1 MKYREKI
8 VQMEFLD
15 DEERVIRRL
24 QAVYNQSLKDIT
36 QKANALQEEIYKIQD
51 RYNSIEDEQ
60 EREMLK
66 SMERSKVYQKQYQ
79 DALKTQ
85 VRDIMDKMHQK
96 EFKTVNEYLNECYNK
111 AFTGNMYVLHGEG
124 IPLIVPIDQEK
135 VARAVQINS
144 KISKGLYSRLGEDVD
159 LLKRKITAQ
168 ISRGVATGMSYSQMA
183 QQLAGYTKTGY
194 NNAVR
199 ITRTEG
205 HRIQQESTMDACYA
219 ARERGADVVKQW
231 DATMDANTR
240 ESHQMIDG
248 EVRALD
254 EKFSNGLMYP
264 GDPSG
269 SAAEVINCRC
279 VLLQRAKWALDQKEL
294 DRLKERASFY
304 GLDKR
309 KSFDEF
315 NKKYMGTVE
324 NSKGNKI
331 KMDLQF
337 FAKIPDE
344 KLTEY
349 ALNFEHPTG
358 KEKAKAFKEAL
369 GYTKE
374 SYTDLKTK
382 ILDSFDEKEL
392 VYKREDKYGKRYE
405 QIMQITGP
413 NGKTANVLT
422 AWIKDNDNAEPRLTS
437 IYVDKR

>member
-8 VQMEFLD
+8 VQIEFLD

-24 QAVYNQSLKDIT
+24 QAVYNQSLKYIT

-51 RYNSIEDEQ
+51 KYNSIEDEQ
-60 EREMLK
+60 ERETLK

-79 DALKTQ
+79 DALKAQ
-85 VRDIMDKMHQK
+85 VNSILDKMHRK
-96 EFKTVNEYLNECYNK
+96 DFKTVNKYLNDCYDK

-135 VARAVQINS
+135 VVRAVQVNS

-240 ESHQMIDG
+240 ESHQMVDG

-315 NKKYMGTVE
+315 NKKYIGTAE

>member
-8 VQMEFLD
+8 VQIEFLD

-51 RYNSIEDEQ
+51 KYNSIEDEQ
-60 EREMLK
+60 ERETLK

-79 DALKTQ
+79 DALKAQ
-85 VRDIMDKMHQK
+85 VNSILDKMHRK
-96 EFKTVNEYLNECYNK
+96 EFKTVNKYLNDCYDK

-135 VARAVQINS
+135 VVRAVQVNS

-183 QQLAGYTKTGY
+183 QQLAGYTKIGY

-240 ESHQMIDG
+240 ESHQMVDG
-248 EVRALD
+248 EIRALD

-304 GLDKR
+304 GLDKT

-315 NKKYMGTVE
+315 NKKYIGTVE

-374 SYTDLKTK
+374 NYTDLKTK

>member
-8 VQMEFLD
+8 VQIEFLD

-24 QAVYNQSLKDIT
+24 QAVYNQSLKYIT

-51 RYNSIEDEQ
+51 KYNSIEDEQ
-60 EREMLK
+60 ERETLK

-79 DALKTQ
+79 DALKAQ
-85 VRDIMDKMHQK
+85 VNSILDKMHRK
-96 EFKTVNEYLNECYNK
+96 EFKTVNKYLNDCYDK

-135 VARAVQINS
+135 VVRAVQVNS

-240 ESHQMIDG
+240 ESHQMVDG

-315 NKKYMGTVE
+315 NKKYIGTVE

-382 ILDSFDEKEL
+382 ILDAFDEKEL

>member
-8 VQMEFLD
+8 VQIEFLD

-24 QAVYNQSLKDIT
+24 QAVYNQSLKYIT

-51 RYNSIEDEQ
+51 KYNSIEDEQ
-60 EREMLK
+60 ERETLK

-79 DALKTQ
+79 DALKAQ
-85 VRDIMDKMHQK
+85 VNSILDKMHRK
-96 EFKTVNEYLNECYNK
+96 EFKTVNKYLNDCYDK

-135 VARAVQINS
+135 VVQAVQVNS

-240 ESHQMIDG
+240 ESHQMVDG

-315 NKKYMGTVE
+315 NKKYIGTVE

>member
-1 MKYREKI
+1 M
-8 VQMEFLD
+8 V
-15 DEERVIRRL
+15 
-24 QAVYNQSLKDIT
+24 
-36 QKANALQEEIYKIQD
+36 
-51 RYNSIEDEQ
+51 
-60 EREMLK
+60 
-66 SMERSKVYQKQYQ
+66 
-79 DALKTQ
+79 
-85 VRDIMDKMHQK
+85 
-96 EFKTVNEYLNECYNK
+96 
-111 AFTGNMYVLHGEG
+111 
-124 IPLIVPIDQEK
+124 
-135 VARAVQINS
+135 
-144 KISKGLYSRLGEDVD
+144 
-159 LLKRKITAQ
+159 
-168 ISRGVATGMSYSQMA
+168 
-183 QQLAGYTKTGY
+183 
-194 NNAVR
+194 
-199 ITRTEG
+199 
-205 HRIQQESTMDACYA
+205 
-219 ARERGADVVKQW
+219 
-231 DATMDANTR
+231 
-240 ESHQMIDG
+240 DG
-248 EVRALD
+248 EIRALD

-315 NKKYMGTVE
+315 NKKYIGTVE

>member
-8 VQMEFLD
+8 VQIEFLD

-24 QAVYNQSLKDIT
+24 QAVYNQSLKYIT

-51 RYNSIEDEQ
+51 KYNSIEDEQ
-60 EREMLK
+60 ERETLK

-79 DALKTQ
+79 DALKAQ
-85 VRDIMDKMHQK
+85 VNSILDKMHRK
-96 EFKTVNEYLNECYNK
+96 EFKTVNKYLNDCYDK

-240 ESHQMIDG
+240 ESHQMVDG